1 MRLSK
6 RIINILQDN
15 IKKSFGDVDI
25 YLFGSRT
32 DDTKKGGDIDLAI
45 DTYLSKQEFRKKKSL
60 FLSLLIRIDFDYKVD
75 IVNFNTK
82 DELLHEEIQKNNI
95 KLYSKLASLSVYSTL
110 DP

>member
-6 RIINILQDN
+6 KVIEILQNN

-45 DTYLSKQEFRKKKSL
+45 DTKLSRQDFRKKKS
-60 FLSLLIRIDFDYKVD
+60 SLLANLIKIDFDYDID
-75 IVNFNTK
+75 IVEYNTN
-82 DELLHEEIQKNNI
+82 DELLYNEIKNNNI
-95 KLYSKLASLSVYSTL
+95 KIT
-110 DP
+110 

>member
-15 IKKSFGDVDI
+15 ITKSFGNVNI

-32 DDTKKGGDIDLAI
+32 DDSKKGGDIDLAI
-45 DTYLSKQEFRKKKSL
+45 DTNISKEEFRKKKSL
-60 FLSLLIRIDFDYKVD
+60 FLSLLVRIDFDYKID

-82 DELLHEEIQKNNI
+82 EP
-95 KLYSKLASLSVYSTL
+95 LAN
-110 DP
+110 